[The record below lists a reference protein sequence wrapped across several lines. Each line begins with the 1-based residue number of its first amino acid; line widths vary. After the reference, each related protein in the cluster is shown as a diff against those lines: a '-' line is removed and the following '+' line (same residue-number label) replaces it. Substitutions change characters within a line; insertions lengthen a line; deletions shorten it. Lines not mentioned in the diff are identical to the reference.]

1 MSSGVMITGII
12 CLTIIVLALIGS
24 KDKENEEEYIK
35 NKYGEYIRKK

>member
-24 KDKENEEEYIK
+24 KGKDNEQ
-35 NKYGEYIRKK
+35 NK

>member
-24 KDKENEEEYIK
+24 NDKDKGQ
-35 NKYGEYIRKK
+35 NK

>member
-24 KDKENEEEYIK
+24 NGKDNEQN
-35 NKYGEYIRKK
+35 NK

>member
-24 KDKENEEEYIK
+24 KSKDNEQ
-35 NKYGEYIRKK
+35 NK

>member
-24 KDKENEEEYIK
+24 NDRDKN
-35 NKYGEYIRKK
+35 NK

>member
-24 KDKENEEEYIK
+24 DDRDKN
-35 NKYGEYIRKK
+35 NK

>member
-24 KDKENEEEYIK
+24 NDKDNEQ
-35 NKYGEYIRKK
+35 NK

>member
-24 KDKENEEEYIK
+24 NDRDNEH
-35 NKYGEYIRKK
+35 NK

>member
-24 KDKENEEEYIK
+24 NDKDNEQTK
-35 NKYGEYIRKK
+35 